1 MADIAVILLA
11 AGESRRM
18 GEANKLLLPVGGE
31 PLVRRTARLLASL
44 DNARVM
50 VVLGHEADEVRA
62 ALAGLDVEL
71 TVNPAHAEGQRSS
84 VYHGLMQ
91 AGNATCS
98 MVAPADMPRL
108 TAADCASLIA
118 THRAAPDGSVTMP
131 MRHGSD
137 GTERGNISRLD
148 SHVGRPIVFRP
159 IYLAH
164 LHLERAA
171 DRVPHVL
178 GLLVLAGTA
187 HNHAANRVSK
197 LRTVGPRQPL
207 TFGVGRFGL

>member
-18 GEANKLLLPVGGE
+18 GEANKLLLPVAGE

-62 ALAGLDVEL
+62 ALAGLDVEP

-84 VYHGLMQ
+84 VYHGLIQ
-91 AGNATCS
+91 AGNATFS
-98 MVAPADMPRL
+98 MVTPADMPRL
-108 TAADCASLIA
+108 TAADCISLIA

-131 MRHGSD
+131 MRHGPD
-137 GTERGNISRLD
+137 GTERGNPIMLSGAARDEVVSGGINLGCRGLLD
-148 SHVGRPIVFRP
+148 RRPELIQIHTTTSDGFFVDLDTP
-159 IYLAH
+159 EAYLA
-164 LHLERAA
+164 ETGCP
-171 DRVPHVL
+171 VP
-178 GLLVLAGTA
+178 A
-187 HNHAANRVSK
+187 S
-197 LRTVGPRQPL
+197 VG
-207 TFGVGRFGL
+207 